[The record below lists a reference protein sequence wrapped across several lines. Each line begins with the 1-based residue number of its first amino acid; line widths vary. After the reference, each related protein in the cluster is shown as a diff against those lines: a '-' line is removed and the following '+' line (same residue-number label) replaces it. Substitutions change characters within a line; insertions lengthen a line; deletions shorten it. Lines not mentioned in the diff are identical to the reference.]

1 MSFKVSL
8 FGTVKFIQ
16 FLPMIERQTNK
27 GQIFVSERRGHFHSY
42 QKIQSIYRIIAEG
55 NYPSVKQIIEKTEIS
70 RRSVFRYIEYLKELN
85 APLKYNRKRKGYY
98 FTDLHWQ
105 LPTFTLTEGDLLAF
119 FIAEQALRLTGHSP
133 QAQQLRKSLS
143 KLAALLPMQVSVNL
157 STLGTNISFQ
167 TLPFA
172 SANPQI
178 LELLTKAAINQQIVK
193 FDYYSPHNRQW
204 SHRIAGILLLHN
216 FIGDWFAVSFDQDK
230 RETRDFHVGRMKN
243 VRLMEKEAIV
253 PDDFDAEVYL
263 AQGFFM
269 MKGGKLTEVSILF
282 DDYQAQWIRERG
294 AFHPQE
300 EREELADGSLRL
312 KFKIGEMGLEA
323 VARFC
328 LTYAGNCRVEKPETL
343 KQIMNEKLLKG
354 LNINR

>member
-1 MSFKVSL
+1 MGKSRKN
-8 FGTVKFIQ
+8 
-16 FLPMIERQTNK
+16 IEKNSA
-27 GQIFVSERRGHFHSY
+27 SERRGHFHAY
-42 QKIQSIYRIIAEG
+42 QKITAIHRIISNG
-55 NYPSVKQIIEKTEIS
+55 KYPSVKKIIDETEIS
-70 RRSVFRYIEYLKELN
+70 RRSVFRYMEYLRELN
-85 APLKYNRKRKGYY
+85 APLEYSRKHKGYY
-98 FTDLHWQ
+98 FTDAHWQ
-105 LPTFTLTEGDLLAF
+105 LPSFTLTEGDLLAF

-143 KLAALLPMQVSVNL
+143 KLAAFLPTQVSVNL

-178 LELLTKAAINQQIVK
+178 LEMLSKAAINRQTVK

-204 SHRIAGILLLHN
+204 SHRTAGVLLLHN
-216 FIGDWFAVSFDQDK
+216 FIGDWFAVSFDQNK
-230 RETRDFHVGRMKN
+230 SETRDFHVGRMKN
-243 VRLMEKEAIV
+243 VRLMETEAV
-253 PDDFDAEVYL
+253 LPKDFDPEEYL

-269 MKGGKLTEVSILF
+269 MKGGKLTEVSIHF
-282 DDYQAQWIRERG
+282 DNYQAQWIRERG

-300 EREELADGSLRL
+300 KREELPDGSLRL

-328 LTYAGNCRVEKPETL
+328 LTYAGHCRAEKPEKL
-343 KQIMNEKLLKG
+343 KELVREKLKRGFDLHQ
-354 LNINR
+354 